1 MNFIG
6 GNGKFNSH
14 NCVKFILV
22 LSRIESKIG
31 DIFQRNVG
39 SMFSP

>member
-6 GNGKFNSH
+6 GNGKYNSQVYLIFN
-14 NCVKFILV
+14 LV

-31 DIFQRNVG
+31 DIFQRNIG
-39 SMFSP
+39 SMFGP